1 MEVIDNFDQI
11 GQLSNNE
18 LREKF
23 YKLRRNSFHNFL
35 EESLQKSYKL
45 YKRNKNSDISFI
57 DYKDQLLKDLEK
69 NKNTKKTRKN

>member
-23 YKLRRNSFHNFL
+23 YKLRRNSFRNFF